1 MTISIPFHVLA
12 ILIAICLNLASS
24 ANPPGKPWTE
34 LETDIMWEKLRF
46 TMINRNTALNQLRGK
61 RHVITTT
68 DTEFDAKKVFS
79 LRFKRE
85 FHFNGQTSSRV
96 TLVRSTW
103 QCFNK
108 PELVKWNGIC
118 HLKWHHHPYLCLL
131 NEVNNSKCAELLQL
145 LRLGFHDCVPYLEDV
160 DGAQGCDG

>member
-1 MTISIPFHVLA
+1 MAISIPFHVLA
-12 ILIAICLNLASS
+12 FLIAICLDLARS

-79 LRFKRE
+79 LQFKRE
-85 FHFNGQTSSRV
+85 FHFNGQTSD
-96 TLVRSTW
+96 T
-103 QCFNK
+103 C
-108 PELVKWNGIC
+108 
-118 HLKWHHHPYLCLL
+118 
-131 NEVNNSKCAELLQL
+131 
-145 LRLGFHDCVPYLEDV
+145 
-160 DGAQGCDG
+160 

>member
-1 MTISIPFHVLA
+1 MAISIPFHVLA
-12 ILIAICLNLASS
+12 FLIAICLDLARS

-46 TMINRNTALNQLRGK
+46 TMINRNTALNQLREK

-85 FHFNGQTSSRV
+85 LHSNGQRSFQV
-96 TLVRSTW
+96 TLVRST
-103 QCFNK
+103 
-108 PELVKWNGIC
+108 
-118 HLKWHHHPYLCLL
+118 
-131 NEVNNSKCAELLQL
+131 
-145 LRLGFHDCVPYLEDV
+145 
-160 DGAQGCDG
+160 